1 MIATQFTSF
10 HEGIVS
16 TFRILVVED
25 SRFFSNLVKKAVIER
40 TGAEVVCA
48 LTFADTRDA
57 VEKAEV
63 PFDLALVDVVL
74 PDAPDGEAIGWLV
87 EKGISCVVFTGVFS
101 EDLRERLL
109 AQRVLDYVIKD
120 TPSSLDY
127 LIGLV
132 DRLQRNRDTK
142 VLVIDDSKTARQYVC
157 GLLQSYKFQAVEA
170 CSAEAGLAALD
181 ADPAIR
187 LVITDYLMP
196 EMDGVEMVRRMRIK
210 HAADKVAII
219 GVSSGGGSA
228 LSAKFIKH
236 GANDFLNKP
245 FLPEEFFCRVTQNV
259 RMLDMVQ
266 HLTDMATRDAL
277 TAIHNRRYF
286 FDVGTALFASA
297 KREHVSLTAAIIDVD
312 LFKDVNDTYGHDAGD
327 KVLRHVAA
335 MLRRMCRETDVVVR
349 FGGEEF
355 AILAVNM
362 DGANVRPFFE
372 GLRAA
377 IESEAIVHQKK
388 RIPVTA
394 SFGVCFGTGQSLEA
408 MLKCADEALYR
419 AKESGRNRVEIA

>member
-1 MIATQFTSF
+1 MIATPFTSSQ
-10 HEGIVS
+10 EAIVP

-40 TGAEVVCA
+40 TGAEVVTA
-48 LTFADTRDA
+48 LTFAETRDA
-57 VEKAEV
+57 VEKAAQ

-74 PDAPDGEAIGWLV
+74 PDAPEGEQIGWLT
-87 EKGISCVVFTGVFS
+87 EKGVSCVVFTGVFS

-132 DRLQRNRDTK
+132 ERLRRNRDTK
-142 VLVIDDSKTARQYVC
+142 VLVIDDSRTARQYLC
-157 GLLQSYKFQAVEA
+157 GLLQSYKFQVLEA
-170 CSAEAGLAALD
+170 SSAQAGLAAVD
-181 ADPAIR
+181 SDPAIR
-187 LVITDYLMP
+187 LVITDYFMP

-210 HAADKVAII
+210 HAPDRLAII
-219 GVSSGGGSA
+219 GLSSGGGSA

-245 FLPEEFFCRVTQNV
+245 FLPEEFFCRVTQNI
-259 RMLDMVQ
+259 RMLDMVA

-277 TAIHNRRYF
+277 TGIHNRRYF
-286 FDVGTALFASA
+286 FDVGAALFASA
-297 KREHVSLTAAIIDVD
+297 KRDHVSLTAAIVDVD

-327 KVLRHVAA
+327 KVLRHIATL
-335 MLRRMCRETDVVVR
+335 LRRMCRETDVVVR

-355 AILAVNM
+355 ALLAVNM
-362 DGANVRPFFE
+362 DEAKVPSFFE
-372 GLRAA
+372 TLRAA
-377 IESEAIVHQKK
+377 IESEAVIHQKK

-394 SFGVCFGTGQSLEA
+394 SFGVCHGIGQTLEG

-419 AKESGRNRVEIA
+419 AKEAGRNRVEIG

>member
-1 MIATQFTSF
+1 
-10 HEGIVS
+10 
-16 TFRILVVED
+16 
-25 SRFFSNLVKKAVIER
+25 VKKAVTER
-40 TGAEVVCA
+40 TGAEVVAA
-48 LTFADTRDA
+48 LTYADTRAA
-57 VEKAEV
+57 VEQAPT
-63 PFDLALVDVVL
+63 PFDIALVDVVL
-74 PDAPDGEAIGWLV
+74 PDAPDGEAVGWLV

-109 AQRVLDYVIKD
+109 AQRAIDYVIKD

-132 DRLQRNRDTK
+132 ERLQRNRETK
-142 VLVIDDSKTARQYVC
+142 VLVVDDSKTARSYVC
-157 GLLQSYKFQAVEA
+157 SLLKSYKFPVVEA
-170 CSAEAGLAALD
+170 SSAEAGLKALE
-181 ADPAIR
+181 ADPSIR
-187 LVITDYLMP
+187 LVITDYYMP

-210 HAADKVAII
+210 HAADTLAII

-266 HLTDMATRDAL
+266 RLTDMATRDAL
-277 TAIHNRRYF
+277 TGIHNRRYF
-286 FDVGTALFASA
+286 FDVGAALFASA
-297 KREHVSLTAAIIDVD
+297 KREHLSLTAAIIDVD
-312 LFKDVNDTYGHDAGD
+312 FFKDVNDTYGHDAGD

-335 MLRRMCRETDVVVR
+335 LLRRMCRQTDVVVR

-362 DGANVRPFFE
+362 DTANVRPFFE

-377 IESEAIVHQKK
+377 IESETVTHQKK
-388 RIPVTA
+388 SIPVTA
-394 SFGVCFGTGQSLEA
+394 SFGVCHGAEATLEA
-408 MLKCADEALYR
+408 MLKLADEALYR
-419 AKESGRNRVEIA
+419 AKETGRNRVETT

>member
-1 MIATQFTSF
+1 MIATLFTSG
-10 HEGIVS
+10 HEDIVS

-25 SRFFSNLVKKAVIER
+25 SPFFSNLVKKAVIER
-40 TGAEVVCA
+40 TGAEVVAA
-48 LTFADTRDA
+48 LSLAETKAA
-57 VEKAEV
+57 VEQAET

-74 PDAPDGEAIGWLV
+74 PDAPEGEAVGWLT

-127 LIGLV
+127 LISLV
-132 DRLQRNRDTK
+132 ERLQRNRDIK
-142 VLVIDDSKTARQYVC
+142 VLVVDDSKTARTYVC
-157 GLLQSYKFQAVEA
+157 TLLKSYQFQVVEA
-170 CSAEAGLAALD
+170 SSAEAGMAAVD

-187 LVITDYLMP
+187 LVITDYYMP
-196 EMDGVEMVRRMRIK
+196 EIDGVEMVRRMRIR
-210 HAADKVAII
+210 HAADSLAII

-245 FLPEEFFCRVTQNV
+245 FLPEEFFCRVTQNI

-266 HLTDMATRDAL
+266 RLTDMATRDAL
-277 TAIHNRRYF
+277 TGIHNRRYF
-286 FDVGTALFASA
+286 FDVGAALFASA
-297 KREHVSLTAAIIDVD
+297 KREHVSLTAAIIDID
-312 LFKDVNDTYGHDAGD
+312 FFKDVNDTYGHDAGD
-327 KVLRHVAA
+327 KVLRHTATQ
-335 MLRRMCRETDVVVR
+335 LRRMCRESDVVVR

-355 AILAVNM
+355 AMLAVNM
-362 DGANVRPFFE
+362 DEAKVRSFFE

-377 IESEAIVHQKK
+377 IEEEAIIHQKK

-394 SFGVCFGTGQSLEA
+394 SFGVCHGIGQTLEG

-419 AKESGRNRVEIA
+419 AKENGRNRVEIA

>member
-1 MIATQFTSF
+1 
-10 HEGIVS
+10 
-16 TFRILVVED
+16 
-25 SRFFSNLVKKAVIER
+25 VKKTVIER
-40 TGAEVVCA
+40 TGAEVVTA
-48 LTFADTRDA
+48 LTLAETRAA
-57 VEKAEV
+57 VEQAEV
-63 PFDLALVDVVL
+63 PFDIALVDVVL
-74 PDAPDGEAIGWLV
+74 PDAPEGEAVGWLV
-87 EKGISCVVFTGVFS
+87 ERGVSCVVFTGVFS

-109 AQRVLDYVIKD
+109 AQQVIDYVIKD

-132 DRLQRNRDTK
+132 ERLQRNRDVK
-142 VLVIDDSKTARQYVC
+142 VLVVDDSKTARHYVC
-157 GLLQSYKFQAVEA
+157 NLLKSYKFEVVEA
-170 CSAEAGLAALD
+170 SSAQAGLAALE

-187 LVITDYLMP
+187 LVITDYYMP

-210 HAADKVAII
+210 HHADTLAII

-236 GANDFLNKP
+236 GANDFLHKP
-245 FLPEEFFCRVTQNV
+245 FLPEEFFCRVIQNI

-266 HLTDMATRDAL
+266 NLTDMATRDVL
-277 TAIHNRRYF
+277 TGIHNRRFF
-286 FDVGTALFASA
+286 FDAGAALFASA
-297 KREHVSLTAAIIDVD
+297 RREHLSLTAAIIDLD

-327 KVLRHVAA
+327 RLLSHVAA
-335 MLRRMCRETDVVVR
+335 LLRRMCRETDVVAR

-362 DGANVRPFFE
+362 DPASVRPFFE

-377 IESEAIVHQKK
+377 IEAEVIVHQKK

-394 SFGVCFGTGQSLEA
+394 SFGVCSRDEPTLEA
-408 MLKCADEALYR
+408 MLKSADEALYR
-419 AKESGRNRVEIA
+419 AKQNGRNRVEIA